1 MERTI
6 KLYYDGGELVVNIPG
21 GVTVDEF
28 RAKTAVKPVGP
39 EQFTGALT
47 RAGFRESLTSPPL
60 VIVND
65 GYRNTPTARI
75 LSWLNE
81 ISPPVVS
88 KGRFL
93 IATGAH
99 SAPTGKHLMS
109 IFGDLY
115 EKVKS
120 RVYWHEA
127 SNIDSMTPV
136 GTDSFGETVL
146 VNRLFAEAE
155 RVIIIGSVEPHYFA
169 GFTGGRKSI
178 FPGVCDLGT
187 IERNHNM
194 ADSLEAQPM
203 KLDRNPVHEHL
214 DSLLNLVDIAKV
226 FSIQIVLSSDD
237 SIAGIF
243 CGPARDSFHEAATLA
258 RDIYSCRFDHQY
270 DLALAELLPP
280 LDDNLY
286 QVQKALENCQTSV
299 RDGGT
304 CVVVAACRG
313 GVGSDSFF
321 KLADIWD
328 RTTNQAK
335 DGICRFGSHKLSRV
349 NAMTR
354 RIDVRLHST
363 LPADRVRHVFWEPVE
378 HLNELIQSRLKSGSR
393 LAVVRNAGHTVMTS
407 HIC

>member
-1 MERTI
+1 MEQTI
-6 KLYYDGGELVVNIPG
+6 KLYFDGRDLVVNIPC

-28 RAKTAVKPVGP
+28 RAKTAVNSVGP
-39 EQFTGALT
+39 ELFKGELT
-47 RAGFRESLTSPPL
+47 RAGFREFLNSPPL

-75 LSWLNE
+75 LAWLNE
-81 ISPPVVS
+81 ISPLVIA

-99 SAPTGKHLMS
+99 SAPTEKHLVS

-115 EKVKS
+115 EYVKS
-120 RVYWHEA
+120 RIYWHDA
-127 SNIDSMTPV
+127 ANNDAMSTV
-136 GTDSFGETVL
+136 GTDSFGEPVL
-146 VNRLFAEAE
+146 VNRMFAEAG
-155 RVIIIGSVEPHYFA
+155 RVIITGSVEPHYFA

-178 FPGVCDLGT
+178 FPGICDLKT
-187 IERNHNM
+187 IERNHNL
-194 ADSLEAQPM
+194 ADSLESQPM
-203 KLDRNPVHEHL
+203 KLDHNPVHEHL

-226 FSIQIVLSSDD
+226 FSIQIVLSSDN

-243 CGPARDSFHEAATLA
+243 CGLARDSFHEAATLA
-258 RDIYSCRFDHQY
+258 RDIYSCRFDERY

-299 RDGGT
+299 RDHGT

-313 GVGSDSFF
+313 GIGSDSFF

-328 RTTNQAK
+328 RHSNQAN
-335 DGICRFGSHKLSRV
+335 DGIRRFGSHKLSRV

-354 RIDVRLHST
+354 RIEVRLHST
-363 LPADRVRHVFWEPVE
+363 LPADQVRQVFWEPVE
-378 HLNELIQSRLKSGSR
+378 NLNVLIENRLKSGSR
-393 LAVVRNAGHTVMTS
+393 LVIVRNAGHTVMTS
-407 HIC
+407 HSC